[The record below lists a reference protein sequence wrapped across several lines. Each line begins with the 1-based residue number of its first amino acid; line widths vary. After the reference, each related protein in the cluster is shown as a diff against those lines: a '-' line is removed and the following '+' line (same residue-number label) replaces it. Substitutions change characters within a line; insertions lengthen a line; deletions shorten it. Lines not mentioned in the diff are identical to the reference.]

1 MLQNNEDTYLADTL
15 RTLVQEIGEDKQ
27 TLEDVAARLNLEL
40 RGWKLVLGSVSETV
54 ARLKANGRLV
64 GYSPLSR
71 LEEFELLAAGIVT
84 KASLWRNCELSL
96 AQRPEL
102 TGIDFTGLVRRAERQ
117 LAALEAH
124 RQRVVRDAFL
134 RR

>member
-15 RTLVQEIGEDKQ
+15 HILVQEIGEDKQ

-96 AQRPEL
+96 AQRPGRPL
-102 TGIDFTGLVRRAERQ
+102 APPAAGTASSKRAPSTPGTAR
-117 LAALEAH
+117 ATCCTAST
-124 RQRVVRDAFL
+124 
-134 RR
+134 